1 MSKGSRRRP
10 SKVADIGDAWA
21 GTFSVGDRVILDRMG
36 VVIVNLRDERYEQRG
51 REIDRLLDSWEA
63 PVVGEARPVCREW
76 GTEGLEYLECL
87 KCGLCRECDCECEG
101 HL

>member
-36 VVIVNLRDERYEQRG
+36 VVIVNLRNERDEQRG

-63 PVVGEARPVCREW
+63 PVVGDVKPV
-76 GTEGLEYLECL
+76 
-87 KCGLCRECDCECEG
+87 CRECDCECED